1 MTTRISNPARRA
13 RGEAMFRQVYGE
25 NAPRP
30 AGGSAEFFDL
40 LVLEQQFAEVWSR
53 RALSIPSRRLLTMG
67 VLAAIGRAD
76 ILEIQ
81 FRRTLE
87 TGELTAEQ
95 VREVVIHLITYVGT
109 PWSGDLY
116 RAGEAAIAARE
127 DQTTSGIH
135 PGRGAAK
142 PAKTAK
148 SRSNKATAAKK
159 VDSRRTV
166 PLKSKRGRS

>member
-1 MTTRISNPARRA
+1 MTTQISNAARRA
-13 RGEAMFRQVYGE
+13 HGEAMFREVYGE

-30 AGGSAEFFDL
+30 AGGPAEFFEL
-40 LVLEQQFAEVWSR
+40 LVLDQQFAEVWSR
-53 RALSIPSRRLLTMG
+53 RALPISSRRLLTMG
-67 VLAAIGRAD
+67 VLAALGRAD

-116 RAGEAAIAARE
+116 RAGEAAIAAQDEPANDVR
-127 DQTTSGIH
+127 SG
-135 PGRGAAK
+135 RAAAK

-148 SRSNKATAAKK
+148 SRSRKAAAAKK
-159 VDSRRTV
+159 LGRSRE
-166 PLKSKRGRS
+166 PLKKGKL